1 MAKALFYRW
10 FGLGRFPPAML
21 PQVESEGIQF
31 FDEGVRGV
39 LTYRNFHRPGLRTM
53 LDRRLFIGAI
63 VLTSVRLLGV
73 SGNNKLVDVP
83 LSDERLRHIQFTVED
98 GAFVIRF
105 DAGLFHD
112 DWRGSIEY
120 KYKCDES
127 QRLLDLLR
135 PSLASAG
142 AKQPTSTSTDS

>member
-10 FGLGRFPPAML
+10 FGVGRFPPAML
-21 PQVESEGIQF
+21 PQAQSEGILF

-39 LTYRNFHRPGLRTM
+39 LAYRNFRRPGLRTM

-63 VLTSVRLLGV
+63 VLTNVRLLGV

-83 LSDERLRHIQFTVED
+83 LDDPRLKQMQFTIED

-105 DAGLFHD
+105 DAGLFHS
-112 DWRGSIEY
+112 DWSGSIEY
-120 KYKCDES
+120 KYKSDES
-127 QRLLDLLR
+127 RKLLDLLS
-135 PSLASAG
+135 PHLG
-142 AKQPTSTSTDS
+142 